1 MSLLKNEGVLAPGYR
16 TSNLKVR
23 LQQCFG
29 DRIRFVRTSV
39 NESEVVLAA
48 AVPSQVLAEAAC
60 STASVCNDDSPFHQY
75 DTSDET
81 DIADEPPTNHASH
94 QTVTELFNSAL
105 FLRSIIRSMK
115 NTVPEVPLAVDL
127 SPDKIDAPVPLY
139 NFLVWLIGGC
149 TTDEDSNISIVERAQ
164 SSEECHCHV
173 MSVLQDLVHCTTRGR
188 IRTCKHL
195 ALPSTVRHLTRSQ
208 QVVNLLNRFGHGYSR
223 SRTLEYDTALA
234 EELSR
239 QSTDDCYIPSNIDHR
254 SPFIFCWDNN
264 DLVEETLSGKGTTHC
279 TNGIVIQRKVGDCPA
294 PSSSYP
300 SQERRK
306 NKRRSL
312 HLPPPVDL
320 EYNSGTC
327 CGPPPSVIEESLR
340 LNVSTAQNAAMD
352 INLAWFFLRSSQQYS
367 TLLGRPDDEEQ
378 RVPGWSA
385 FNALMH
391 SREPTR
397 EGVVLRRFCIGETS
411 C

>member
-1 MSLLKNEGVLAPGYR
+1 MQEQSNKGALFSVHFAEVEKEIIGQADAAIAVKMSDLCSHYVSLLKNEGVLAPGYC

-188 IRTCKHL
+188 I
-195 ALPSTVRHLTRSQ
+195 
-208 QVVNLLNRFGHGYSR
+208 
-223 SRTLEYDTALA
+223 
-234 EELSR
+234 
-239 QSTDDCYIPSNIDHR
+239 
-254 SPFIFCWDNN
+254 
-264 DLVEETLSGKGTTHC
+264 
-279 TNGIVIQRKVGDCPA
+279 
-294 PSSSYP
+294 
-300 SQERRK
+300 
-306 NKRRSL
+306 
-312 HLPPPVDL
+312 
-320 EYNSGTC
+320 
-327 CGPPPSVIEESLR
+327 
-340 LNVSTAQNAAMD
+340 
-352 INLAWFFLRSSQQYS
+352 
-367 TLLGRPDDEEQ
+367 
-378 RVPGWSA
+378 
-385 FNALMH
+385 
-391 SREPTR
+391 
-397 EGVVLRRFCIGETS
+397 
-411 C
+411 